1 MLPNP
6 RGSTGRGP
14 AFSNAIFG
22 DVGGGELRDVICG
35 VDAMI
40 ERGVADRERLGIG
53 GWSWGGYLTALA
65 VTRTD
70 RFKAAVMGMGVSN
83 LISDNSSGDIPSA
96 NLSYFR
102 EALYHDPDPYY
113 ERSPIRHVRNVRT
126 PVLILHGEAD
136 KRVSATQSVEMYIA
150 LRTLGVET
158 QMVTY
163 PREGHALEERRH
175 QIDALRRIL
184 GWFEKYLSNES

>member
-1 MLPNP
+1 
-6 RGSTGRGP
+6 
-14 AFSNAIFG
+14 
-22 DVGGGELRDVICG
+22 
-35 VDAMI
+35 MI

-158 QMVTY
+158 QLVTY
-163 PREGHALEERRH
+163 PREGHSIEERNH
-175 QIDALRRIL
+175 QIDAIRRVL
-184 GWFEKYLSNES
+184 GWFGEHL